1 MNLSAIT
8 VRKDLACVASGRP
21 RVGHL
26 RGELIERIAQ
36 VLGGGECNSA
46 VVVGV
51 GNLGHAL
58 MCYKGFSNYGMRVLA
73 GFDIDRR
80 IAGAEADGKAV
91 YPMEELA
98 PFVQRTGA
106 RIGILAVPASGAQA
120 ACDQMVDAGIRGILN
135 FAPAHL
141 RAPADVLVPV
151 SYTHLDV
158 YKRQHRFRA
167 ANARTP
173 HARRVPARAG
183 ASPARGGRSLQTIP
197 LHSSEAF
204 PCKKSPS
211 PRSTPFA

>member
-1 MNLSAIT
+1 M
-8 VRKDLACVASGRP
+8 
-21 RVGHL
+21 
-26 RGELIERIAQ
+26 
-36 VLGGGECNSA
+36 LGSGECNSA

-80 IAGAEADGKAV
+80 IAGAEVDGKAV

-120 ACDQMVDAGIRGILN
+120 VCDQMVDAGIRGILN

-141 RAPADVLVPV
+141 RAPADVLVRHEDFAV
-151 SYTHLDV
+151 SLALLAAGMEG
-158 YKRQHRFRA
+158 RA
-167 ANARTP
+167 D
-173 HARRVPARAG
+173 
-183 ASPARGGRSLQTIP
+183 SLP
-197 LHSSEAF
+197 E
-204 PCKKSPS
+204 KGE
-211 PRSTPFA
+211 

>member
-1 MNLSAIT
+1 
-8 VRKDLACVASGRP
+8 
-21 RVGHL
+21 
-26 RGELIERIAQ
+26 
-36 VLGGGECNSA
+36 
-46 VVVGV
+46 
-51 GNLGHAL
+51 

-141 RAPADVLVPV
+141 L
-151 SYTHLDV
+151 
-158 YKRQHRFRA
+158 
-167 ANARTP
+167 
-173 HARRVPARAG
+173 
-183 ASPARGGRSLQTIP
+183 SLIHIS